1 MYVND
6 NCRGLDNAYG
16 VWCDTKNVRETR
28 SLLWR
33 LKIFFFV
40 FLRRNLE
47 NERKNLENI
56 GTYKIFDSIL
66 NCYVCTKD
74 IYEDINSDHVTL
86 KITFFTLDEIFARS
100 ERFKVGSIVS
110 LLGFFFWKWCLY
122 NTKYLNAYTTCFK
135 NF

>member
-1 MYVND
+1 MHVVYNMIQKYKR
-6 NCRGLDNAYG
+6 N
-16 VWCDTKNVRETR
+16 WIIITMFKN
-28 SLLWR
+28 
-33 LKIFFFV
+33 FFFV

-66 NCYVCTKD
+66 NCYVFTRD

-100 ERFKVGSIVS
+100 ERFKVGSIIS
-110 LLGFFFWKWCLY
+110 SSRFFF
-122 NTKYLNAYTTCFK
+122 
-135 NF
+135 

>member
-1 MYVND
+1 MIIVEDWIMHMVYDVTQKCKRN
-6 NCRGLDNAYG
+6 
-16 VWCDTKNVRETR
+16 WIIIMTFKN
-28 SLLWR
+28 
-33 LKIFFFV
+33 FFFV

-100 ERFKVGSIVS
+100 ERFKIGSIVS
-110 LLGFFFWKWCLY
+110 LLGFFF
-122 NTKYLNAYTTCFK
+122 
-135 NF
+135 